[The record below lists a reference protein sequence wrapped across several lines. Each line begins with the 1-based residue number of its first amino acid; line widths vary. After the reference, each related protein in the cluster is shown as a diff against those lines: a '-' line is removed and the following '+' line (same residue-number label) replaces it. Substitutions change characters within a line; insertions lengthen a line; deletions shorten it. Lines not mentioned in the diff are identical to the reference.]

1 MNSKTKILTIILI
14 FIYLFICAIVV
25 SVAQDTTL
33 SVTGHVIDET
43 TGNPVTEHL
52 LLVTVT
58 GSGYYQDYEFY
69 TNDAGYYGS
78 DSIPAPSQGE
88 IRAVTYD
95 CIGEEHAQ
103 EAYFNPGNYSFVFD
117 FEICNDSIPQ
127 GDCENWFFY
136 ETWSFIDFTFFGES
150 LPSANIY
157 IWDFGDGNSGTGEV
171 VLHSYDPNLNDL
183 VYVTLTTIAID
194 TATGDSCFVFSIQ
207 EIWVGNYGGDCQ
219 AYFEYTVDSLPTG
232 GYLAQF
238 TDLSIGNPTFWM
250 WEFGD
255 GWYSEEQNP
264 THIYII
270 PGTYIVCLT
279 IFSDSTNCY
288 DIYCEE
294 VIIGSGGSGDCENWF
309 WYDTFDNVTF
319 DFFGESFPFPAY
331 EWLWDFGDG
340 NTGIGQ
346 DVTHT
351 FDPGTGNIFVV
362 KLTTYSVTPGTT
374 DTCFAESTQEVWIG
388 NPFNCENWFWYE
400 TNDNVT
406 FDFFGESFPFPAD
419 EWFWDF
425 GDGET
430 AYGQQVSHTFDP
442 NQGDVFNVSLLT
454 VTYDPFFGD
463 SCVAIS
469 DQWVWVGNTMN
480 CHANFYYEPDSLD
493 ELTVNFFDSSSG
505 MITRSLWD
513 FGDGA
518 FSEES
523 NPTHVFPWPGSYSV
537 CLSVFSDTLGFY
549 CFDTYCLDVE
559 IVYSLSSNFSFTLD
573 TISGLINNYYFTDIS
588 IGNADTWL
596 WDFGD
601 GNVSTLQNTTHQYSE
616 PGEYEVCLEV
626 SRSFPNNVTYTD
638 TYCQTIKTPSYFDFG
653 GQVFINNFPMNNYSG
668 DTTIVD
674 TGMAFLYR
682 KYENT
687 LIPVDTN
694 IFYYY
699 GYYWFTQVREGDY
712 IVKVGLTENSLNY
725 NNYATSY
732 HEKAL
737 HWDKANTL
745 QLYDTN
751 YFVNVDLI
759 ELYGIGQGPG
769 SISGFLTVSDKD
781 FLNSSLVS
789 EIEILLFDSNSN
801 PLTFTITDESGN
813 FAFENIPL
821 GSYKLYAEATGFI
834 SFEVSVYLDEN
845 NQSVTNINL
854 ELYEQ
859 TIGTEEYFEMKAAI
873 GNIYPNPVREKFS
886 VDIKLDNNAVLMI
899 DIFNISGQKVKEQ
912 KINLNKGS
920 HILSFNSDVL
930 PHGVYL
936 LSIISGD
943 RKIIETR
950 KFVK

>member
-14 FIYLFICAIVV
+14 FIYLFICAVVV
-25 SVAQDTTL
+25 SVAQDTTI

-43 TGNPVTEHL
+43 TGNPVTDHL
-52 LLVTVT
+52 VLVTV
-58 GSGYYQDYEFY
+58 SGLSFYQDHEFY

-78 DSIPAPSQGE
+78 NLIPAPGQG
-88 IRAVTYD
+88 IVSALTID
-95 CIGEEHAQ
+95 CIGEEHYQ
-103 EAYFNPGNYSFVFD
+103 EEYFNPNNNTFVFD

-127 GDCENWFFY
+127 GDC
-136 ETWSFIDFTFFGES
+136 
-150 LPSANIY
+150 
-157 IWDFGDGNSGTGEV
+157 
-171 VLHSYDPNLNDL
+171 
-183 VYVTLTTIAID
+183 
-194 TATGDSCFVFSIQ
+194 
-207 EIWVGNYGGDCQ
+207 Q
-219 AYFEYTVDSLPTG
+219 AYFEYTVDSLPSG

-238 TDLSIGNPTFWM
+238 TDMSIGGPDYWL
-250 WEFGD
+250 WDFGD
-255 GWYSEEQNP
+255 GTFSEEQNP
-264 THIYII
+264 EHIYYY
-270 PGTYIVCLT
+270 PGIYFVCLT
-279 IFSDSTNCY
+279 IYGDSTNCY

-294 VIIGSGGSGDCENWF
+294 VIIGSGGGNDCENWF
-309 WYDTFDNVTF
+309 WYESINSTTFIFYGESFPYPAGSYMWDFGDGSTGFGQEIIHTFDPGAGNIFVVTLTTYSVTPGTVDTCFAVSSQEVWIGNQFDCENWFWYETIDNVTF
-319 DFFGESFPFPAY
+319 DFFGESFPFPA
-331 EWLWDFGDG
+331 
-340 NTGIGQ
+340 N
-346 DVTHT
+346 
-351 FDPGTGNIFVV
+351 
-362 KLTTYSVTPGTT
+362 
-374 DTCFAESTQEVWIG
+374 
-388 NPFNCENWFWYE
+388 
-400 TNDNVT
+400 
-406 FDFFGESFPFPAD
+406 

-442 NQGDVFNVSLLT
+442 NQGNLFNVSLLT
-454 VTYDPFFGD
+454 VTYDPIFSD

-480 CHANFYYEPDSLD
+480 CQANFYYEPDSL
-493 ELTVNFFDSSSG
+493 EEFTVNFFDNSSG
-505 MITRSLWD
+505 IITNRLWD

-518 FSEES
+518 FSEET
-523 NPTHVFPWPGSYSV
+523 NPVHTFPGPGSYLV

-549 CFDTYCLDVE
+549 CYDTYCVDVE
-559 IVYSLSSNFSFTLD
+559 IEYSLSSDFSFSLD
-573 TISGLINNYYFTDIS
+573 TISGLTNNYYFTDFS
-588 IGNADTWL
+588 IGDADTWL
-596 WDFGD
+596 WNFGD
-601 GNVSTLQNTTHQYSE
+601 GNDTTLQNPTHKYTVS
-616 PGEYEVCLEV
+616 GEYEVCLEV

-638 TYCQTIKTPSYFDFG
+638 TYCQTVETPNYFDFG
-653 GQVFINNFPMNNYSG
+653 GQVFIDGFPLNNYSG

-682 KYENT
+682 KYDNN

-694 IFYYY
+694 IFYEL
-699 GYYWFTQVREGDY
+699 GYYWFSQVREGDY
-712 IVKVGLTENSLNY
+712 IVKTGLTENSLNY
-725 NNYATSY
+725 NNYVTAY
-732 HEKAL
+732 HENAL
-737 HWDKANTL
+737 RWDNANTL
-745 QLYDTN
+745 HLYDTN

-759 ELYGIGQGPG
+759 ELFGIDQGPG

-789 EIEILLFDSNSN
+789 EIEILLFDSNNN
-801 PLTFTITDESGN
+801 PLTFTITDELGN

-845 NQSVTNINL
+845 NQSVTNIKL

-859 TIGTEEYFEMKAAI
+859 TVGTEEYFERETAI

-886 VDIKLDNNAVLMI
+886 LDIQLDDNAVLMI
-899 DIFNISGQKVKEQ
+899 DIFNISGQKVKGQ